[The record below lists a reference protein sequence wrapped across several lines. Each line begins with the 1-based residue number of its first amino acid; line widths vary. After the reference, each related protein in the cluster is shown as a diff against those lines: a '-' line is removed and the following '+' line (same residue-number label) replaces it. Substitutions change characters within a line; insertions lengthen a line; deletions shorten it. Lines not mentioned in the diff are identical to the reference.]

1 MTGSSGGAVAQ
12 EQGKECEFSGAGGDT
27 IKRSQISSQIP
38 SATKNLVPEDVQL
51 RCEEWLGHLDSPEQH
66 SASTGSRIIR
76 KGELVAWA
84 KEFRKRYP
92 TRPHSPQTATE
103 DL

>member
-76 KGELVAWA
+76 KGELVAWVR
-84 KEFRKRYP
+84 FYFV
-92 TRPHSPQTATE
+92 
-103 DL
+103 LLM